1 MRGFREAFE
10 AYGADYGAT
19 MARFMGSET
28 MYLRLLDML
37 FQDKNLQKLGDAV
50 ASGDLRGAFEAAEHR
65 GDHPVLRTA
74 GTDLRE
80 SGLVHYPGPCA
91 GYHRGRV
98 QPRGRYSGT
107 GVAPAGRADCDDGE
121 CEQGE
126 KRPVPRPAD
135 DGAAADDAG

>member
-50 ASGDLRGAFEAAEHR
+50 ASGDLRGAFEAAHTLKGVAGNMGLTPLYDAVCAMVEPLR
-65 GDHPVLRTA
+65 TGQQCADYPVLYQVVQEEFQRAKIFRDDLKRTV
-74 GTDLRE
+74 E
-80 SGLVHYPGPCA
+80 
-91 GYHRGRV
+91 
-98 QPRGRYSGT
+98 
-107 GVAPAGRADCDDGE
+107 
-121 CEQGE
+121 
-126 KRPVPRPAD
+126 
-135 DGAAADDAG
+135 